1 MSELESKQFIF
12 GCIFLL
18 SNKLQL
24 LGDQVTESLTL
35 KQWLLLNMIKK
46 MGTPPPNLV
55 DISRVMGTSRQN
67 VSKMLGILEKK
78 GMVALMPSPLDQ
90 RAVVVVLTEACE
102 DYFTS
107 KENAGNEL
115 LETLFAGFSAEELQA
130 AATVLGKLFQNTEK
144 AFMEIRL

>member
-1 MSELESKQFIF
+1 MTELENKQFIF
-12 GCIFLL
+12 GCLFLL

-46 MGTPPPNLV
+46 IGTPPNLV

-67 VSKMLGILEKK
+67 VSKMIGILEKK
-78 GMVALMPSPLDQ
+78 GMVALMPSPMDQ

-102 DYFTS
+102 DYFAS

-115 LETLFAGFSAEELQA
+115 LETLFSDFSVEELQVA
-130 AATVLGKLFQNTEK
+130 AAVLSKLLQNTEK
-144 AFMEIRL
+144 ASREIRL